1 MPLDP
6 YRVSMSPTRRQLL
19 LASTGGITALA
30 GCSVLSN
37 PQQSLL
43 VAVNNYT
50 ESSQDGQVL
59 IENGDTE
66 VVRQYVEVAAA
77 TQDTWGTVETEISL
91 GKMPDDTRLDVTATF
106 GGGLNATGSI
116 TLDCSADSNGD
127 AIYVQIEEERN
138 VRLNEVCYDRF
149 LSEEAS
155 QGGINH
161 S

>member
-1 MPLDP
+1 
-6 YRVSMSPTRRQLL
+6 MSPSRRQFL

-30 GCSVLSN
+30 GCSALSD

-59 IENGDTE
+59 IENGDAE

-77 TQDTWGTVETEISL
+77 TQDTWGTVETELTL

-106 GGGLNATGSI
+106 GDGLNATGSI
-116 TLDCSADSNGD
+116 TLDCSAASNGN
-127 AIYVQIEEERN
+127 AIYVQVEKDRN
-138 VRLNEVCYDRF
+138 VRLNEICYNEF
-149 LSEEAS
+149 PSEEAS
-155 QGGINH
+155 QGGINQ